1 MPIPR
6 LLPSNAL
13 LLVIDIQEA
22 FVGHVPGLERIAHNA
37 AIMAEA
43 AGVLDVPVIVTEHY
57 PSGLGRTLAPV
68 REGLPAGTPI
78 FEKTRFS
85 ACVTETHQAIQRLG
99 RPNVLLC
106 GIEAHVCILQTALDL
121 LAAGFQTF
129 HLTDAIGA
137 GQPQQI
143 APAFRRME
151 RAGSLPGGT
160 MSAIYELMADARNPS
175 FKTCLSLVKRIRAEE
190 PEAVTAAVAA
200 VAALAA
206 ASPGTLAPSPSPR
219 S

>member
-6 LLPSNAL
+6 LSTSNCV

-22 FVGHVPGLERIAHNA
+22 FVGHVHDYERISINA
-37 AIMAEA
+37 AIAAEA
-43 AGVLDVPVIVTEHY
+43 SGLLGVPVIVTEHY
-57 PSGLGRTLAPV
+57 PGGLGRTLELV
-68 REGLPAGTPI
+68 RQGLPSGTPV

-85 ACVTETHQAIQRLG
+85 AAVPETLQAIQRLG

-106 GIEAHVCILQTALDL
+106 GIEAHVCVLQTALDL

-137 GQPQQI
+137 GQPFQV

-151 RAGSLPGGT
+151 RAGSIPSGVLST
-160 MSAIYELMADARNPS
+160 IYEWLGDARNPA
-175 FKTCLSLVKRIRAEE
+175 FKAALTLAKRIR
-190 PEAVTAAVAA
+190 PEAANHDPAISRLPLPVP
-200 VAALAA
+200 
-206 ASPGTLAPSPSPR
+206 SPGRGS
-219 S
+219 